1 MLALVAQAS
10 DPNPAIR
17 LLCVA
22 LTVYSLILLAK
33 VIIGWIVLFG
43 ARVPSSGPL
52 RAGIDLIDDVTE
64 PVLRPLRGL
73 MPPVRM
79 GAVGLDLSII
89 LLFVI
94 LIVARTALGC

>member
-1 MLALVAQAS
+1 MRAHLAMLSEV
-10 DPNPAIR
+10 NPVIR

-22 LTVYSLILLAK
+22 LTVYTLILLAK
-33 VIIGWIVLFG
+33 VILSWVVLFG
-43 ARVPSSGPL
+43 ARLPSGGPL
-52 RAGIDLIDDVTE
+52 RAAIDLIDDVTE

-73 MPPVRM
+73 IPPVRM

-94 LIVARTALGC
+94 LVVARQALGC